1 MNKELKVVVKVLNN
15 ILSENS
21 DKKNYVDDNLQ
32 EIREGDG
39 LTVEEVI
46 YLGDCLY
53 LMSGRLSSFRGIVGL
68 LLYELAILFWKVN
81 I

>member
-1 MNKELKVVVKVLNN
+1 MNKELKAVVKVLNN

-46 YLGDCLY
+46 YLGDCLC
-53 LMSGRLSSFRGIVGL
+53 LMSGCLSSFR
-68 LLYELAILFWKVN
+68 
-81 I
+81 